1 MEEPAAGTSETRENA
16 QPLTGELFSRYKA
29 LAKETG
35 MWLSLGGFH
44 ETCEEEKGKI
54 YNTHAVLDANGE
66 LVATYR
72 CYMGLLG
79 LHSLRLPF
87 TRPHLF
93 NFQLKL
99 NPRPSNIKVEIS
111 SLRSVHI
118 FDVHPNPKPQTLN
131 PEISS
136 QESALFRRGHEP

>member
-1 MEEPAAGTSETRENA
+1 MKGVHGAAAGTSETRENA

-72 CYMGLLG
+72 CYGLMVCIRYGFLSQG
-79 LHSLRLPF
+79 RTSSM
-87 TRPHLF
+87 
-93 NFQLKL
+93 
-99 NPRPSNIKVEIS
+99 SN
-111 SLRSVHI
+111 
-118 FDVHPNPKPQTLN
+118 
-131 PEISS
+131 
-136 QESALFRRGHEP
+136 